1 MKKKKRKRLLRRCVR
16 RCVVV
21 AVACFRNNE
30 YSRIQTG
37 GAKDTQGFSG
47 SDNLFLVGLKIP
59 KGSPVRVVF
68 VTCHDKR
75 YSLSVLLPLMIKPPD
90 LWVESWK
97 VRVGSKL
104 EEHVNGG
111 YSYNAT
117 HAGPSR

>member
-1 MKKKKRKRLLRRCVR
+1 MDGPTWNGGRTDSDRTGSLT
-16 RCVVV
+16 
-21 AVACFRNNE
+21 ACFRNNE

-97 VRVGSKL
+97 FQKEEEVLTRFSKTNYL
-104 EEHVNGG
+104 LFL
-111 YSYNAT
+111 T
-117 HAGPSR
+117 